1 MYDFYPEWGPAR
13 NHDEHD
19 HRPAVRRPRYW
30 QSAAGPQRAAAMAGA
45 GGPEARDADAGRPD
59 DN

>member
-13 NHDEHD
+13 NRDED
-19 HRPAVRRPRYW
+19 
-30 QSAAGPQRAAAMAGA
+30 GGA
-45 GGPEARDADAGRPD
+45 DARDADYQRPD

>member
-13 NHDEHD
+13 NRDD
-19 HRPAVRRPRYW
+19 DDRPSVRRPRYW
-30 QSAAGPQRAAAMAGA
+30 HA
-45 GGPEARDADAGRPD
+45 GPEARDADYDRPD

>member
-13 NHDEHD
+13 NRDEHEAT
-19 HRPAVRRPRYW
+19 PMRRRRYW
-30 QSAAGPQRAAAMAGA
+30 QSDTTRHRAPATGPAR
-45 GGPEARDADAGRPD
+45 GPEARDADFQRPD

>member
-13 NHDEHD
+13 NRDEHEF
-19 HRPAVRRPRYW
+19 RPVERRPRYW
-30 QSAAGPQRAAAMAGA
+30 QPESTRHRAPAMA
-45 GGPEARDADAGRPD
+45 GGPEARDADFQRPD

>member
-13 NHDEHD
+13 NRDENE
-19 HRPAVRRPRYW
+19 PQPVVRRPRYW
-30 QSAAGPQRAAAMAGA
+30 VPATDAAKVPAMAGA
-45 GGPEARDADAGRPD
+45 GAPEARDSEFGRPD

>member
-13 NHDEHD
+13 NRDE
-19 HRPAVRRPRYW
+19 REAQTVRRPRYW
-30 QSAAGPQRAAAMAGA
+30 PATRPGPGGA
-45 GGPEARDADAGRPD
+45 VGARDGELPRPD

>member
-13 NHDEHD
+13 NRDED
-19 HRPAVRRPRYW
+19 QPGTMTSDRYW
-30 QSAAGPQRAAAMAGA
+30 SPPAPSMATAGA
-45 GGPEARDADAGRPD
+45 PQPRDAHGERPD

>member
-13 NHDEHD
+13 NRDDEN
-19 HRPAVRRPRYW
+19 RPVMRRPRYW
-30 QSAAGPQRAAAMAGA
+30 SAGTA
-45 GGPEARDADAGRPD
+45 EARDAESQRPD

>member
-13 NHDEHD
+13 NRDEQD
-19 HRPAVRRPRYW
+19 ATPTRRPRYW
-30 QSAAGPQRAAAMAGA
+30 QPQSGAHRAPAMAGA
-45 GGPEARDADAGRPD
+45 RGPEARDGDWSRPD

>member
-13 NHDEHD
+13 NRDEHEPQ
-19 HRPAVRRPRYW
+19 PAVRRPRYW
-30 QSAAGPQRAAAMAGA
+30 TSTAMAGA
-45 GGPEARDADAGRPD
+45 PVARDADGPRPD